1 MIYIFLATIFYS
13 TSIIF
18 ITFASRILNTTLVV
32 AIVNIVSAILPALVV
47 IPVLNKVNIQDQKLA
62 LIAAI
67 IGGILIALFGIA
79 LSKSYSLN
87 KVAVVVPIVFG
98 GSILISTILG
108 SIIFKEKV
116 GMIQGIGLSLLGVGL
131 LIIIYARFTG
141 K

>member
-1 MIYIFLATIFYS
+1 VLQLFSLL
-13 TSIIF
+13 
-18 ITFASRILNTTLVV
+18 FASRILNTTLVA

-67 IGGILIALFGIA
+67 MGGILIALFGIA

-116 GMIQGIGLSLLGVGL
+116 GLIQGVGLSLLGAGL
-131 LIIIYARFTG
+131 LVIIYSRLTG

>member
-1 MIYIFLATIFYS
+1 MLQLFSLL
-13 TSIIF
+13 
-18 ITFASRILNTTLVV
+18 FASRILNTTLVA

-67 IGGILIALFGIA
+67 MGGILIALFGIA

-116 GMIQGIGLSLLGVGL
+116 GLIQGVGLSLLGVGL

>member
-1 MIYIFLATIFYS
+1 MLYIFLATIFYS
-13 TSIIF
+13 ASIIF
-18 ITFASRILNTTLVV
+18 ITFASRILNTTLVA

-47 IPVLNKVNIQDQKLA
+47 IPVLNKVNIHDQKLA

-108 SIIFKEKV
+108 SILFKEKV
-116 GMIQGIGLSLLGVGL
+116 SLIQGLGLSLLGVAL